1 MSGADGLMDIGKGYY
16 IPGAGASNKVK
27 KFRGQINNGDVLVPV
42 TTTGLGNNT
51 FWDNDDW
58 NLIGNPYPS
67 AIDALLFWNENAV
80 NNSRIQGAIYFW
92 DDNGVGSGYNQ
103 NAEYASW
110 NALGAT
116 SSSNTSVNP
125 NNYIASGQGFWVYAS
140 SNTDVKFTNCMR
152 SAATSKF
159 FKQNESNSNIWIEVK
174 SSKHDNNLLIGYNS
188 ETTDGYDLA
197 FDAHKLQGNPNIK
210 LAALQDGDEFSILGI
225 QKPELRMEKRVAI
238 SVFSS
243 DTGIHEITLNKFEN
257 IPSNMNIYLYDALN
271 DSLHAI
277 QERAYSFVLKS
288 NVNVN
293 NRFELIYKNG
303 FQVSSELTVKTD
315 KNDTVNNE
323 VTSVEEIGENIDVV
337 FQTGRI
343 NINANHSI
351 GVKVFT
357 ILGALVKE
365 ISVSK
370 SGHSLSTEQLSN
382 GTYILH
388 VFDQSGNLET
398 TKFIVQN

>member
-1 MSGADGLMDIGKGYY
+1 
-16 IPGAGASNKVK
+16 
-27 KFRGQINNGDVLVPV
+27 
-42 TTTGLGNNT
+42 
-51 FWDNDDW
+51 
-58 NLIGNPYPS
+58 
-67 AIDALLFWNENAV
+67 
-80 NNSRIQGAIYFW
+80 
-92 DDNGVGSGYNQ
+92 
-103 NAEYASW
+103 
-110 NALGAT
+110 
-116 SSSNTSVNP
+116 
-125 NNYIASGQGFWVYAS
+125 
-140 SNTDVKFTNCMR
+140 
-152 SAATSKF
+152 
-159 FKQNESNSNIWIEVK
+159 
-174 SSKHDNNLLIGYNS
+174 
-188 ETTDGYDLA
+188 
-197 FDAHKLQGNPNIK
+197 
-210 LAALQDGDEFSILGI
+210 
-225 QKPELRMEKRVAI
+225 
-238 SVFSS
+238 
-243 DTGIHEITLNKFEN
+243 
-257 IPSNMNIYLYDALN
+257 MNIYLYDALN